1 MIKEEPGRIATNMDD
16 YVMIEQL
23 EELARGF
30 GIQCRY
36 EPISFEEET
45 INMVGGLCK
54 LRGKP
59 LLIINSKATEKDKIK
74 IFVQALRRFDLEQI
88 YIKPA
93 IRALLDGRD
102 CL

>member
-1 MIKEEPGRIATNMDD
+1 MDN
-16 YVMIEQL
+16 YVIIEQL
-23 EELARGF
+23 EELAKGF
-30 GIQCRY
+30 GIQFRY
-36 EPISFEEET
+36 EPIIFEEET
-45 INMVGGLCK
+45 INVAGGLCK

-74 IFVQALRRFDLEQI
+74 IFVQALRCFDLDQI

>member
-1 MIKEEPGRIATNMDD
+1 MDD
-16 YVMIEQL
+16 YIVIEQL
-23 EELARGF
+23 EELAKGF
-30 GIQCRY
+30 GVQFRY
-36 EPISFEEET
+36 EPISFEDEA
-45 INMVGGLCK
+45 INVVGGLCK

-93 IRALLDGRD
+93 IRALLDGCD

>member
-1 MIKEEPGRIATNMDD
+1 MDD
-16 YVMIEQL
+16 YVVIEQL
-23 EELARGF
+23 EELAKGF
-30 GIQCRY
+30 GVQCRY

-45 INMVGGLCK
+45 INVVGGLCK
-54 LRGKP
+54 LRGKL
-59 LLIINSKATEKDKIK
+59 LLIINSKAAERDKIK
-74 IFVQALRRFDLEQI
+74 IFVQALRRFELEQI

>member
-1 MIKEEPGRIATNMDD
+1 MDD
-16 YVMIEQL
+16 YAIIEQL
-23 EELARGF
+23 KKLAKGF
-30 GIQCRY
+30 GIQFRY

-45 INMVGGLCK
+45 INVVGGLCK

>member
-1 MIKEEPGRIATNMDD
+1 MAAKKNSFSEEC
-16 YVMIEQL
+16 QL
-23 EELARGF
+23 EFFDPRRTPF
-30 GIQCRY
+30 R
-36 EPISFEEET
+36 
-45 INMVGGLCK
+45 
-54 LRGKP
+54 
-59 LLIINSKATEKDKIK
+59 LLIINSKAMEKDKIK

>member
-1 MIKEEPGRIATNMDD
+1 MDD
-16 YVMIEQL
+16 YVIIEQL
-23 EELARGF
+23 EELAKGF
-30 GIQCRY
+30 GIQFRY
-36 EPISFEEET
+36 EPIIFEEET
-45 INMVGGLCK
+45 INVVGGLCK

-74 IFVQALRRFDLEQI
+74 IFVQALRSFDLDQI

-93 IRALLDGRD
+93 IRALLGGLD